1 MDEQAEEP
9 RKDPRLGRVLSQQY
23 RLDAAIGEGGMG
35 AVYRG
40 QQLSVGRAVAVK
52 LIAGKIAENPE
63 CVKRFRREAE
73 AMAKLHHPNTVRLF
87 DFGVADQGELFMVME
102 LLEGVDLSEHLTR
115 RGRLPPGEALD
126 ITRQVLES
134 LSEAH
139 AVGIVHR
146 DLKPANVFL
155 ARVPGG
161 RSVVKVMDFGIA
173 GIEQSSAG
181 TKLTMTGAV
190 MGTPAYMSPEQ
201 AQGKLVDARSDLYS
215 LGVMLFEMLT
225 GKPPFEADS
234 AVSLLLAQVS
244 TPPPRLLATSPG
256 VSHGAALQ
264 AFLDELLDK
273 TPDRRPVSAQAALA
287 RVDQLSR
294 QLNPEAAQALLPLAS
309 GAPPALA
316 QNTLSQSAL
325 ATLTQPARGKWLA
338 LGLLAAAA
346 AVAVFVFLPGARP
359 QPVAPP
365 LPAPLAAP
373 APVPGANVTY
383 SVHIISKPA
392 GARVE
397 LAGVEIGK
405 TPYTLQFRQPTAL
418 ALVLPGYL
426 EKALQ
431 IDAQTEPNLVV
442 ELEPASVAHNRAGP
456 RRGKNEHAD
465 LPARPPEA
473 PPVQASAPPSA
484 PAAPSTATPAPVVAA
499 AAVAQPARPQPV
511 QAAAALPPPA
521 WLSRP
526 APVMSARDR
535 REAMLRAGPPYRNV
549 SSAKQAY
556 RQGRLSEDAYEDVIW
571 VLKTQRASRIQA
583 EKLNYKQRLISRDEY
598 ERRVARID
606 YEYEGQ

>member
-1 MDEQAEEP
+1 MDEQANQP

-23 RLDAAIGEGGMG
+23 RLDSAIGEGGMG
-35 AVYRG
+35 TVYRG
-40 QQLSVGRAVAVK
+40 QQLSVGRPVAVK

-87 DFGVADQGELFMVME
+87 DFGVADEGELFMVME
-102 LLEGVDLSEHLTR
+102 LLDGVDLSEHLTR

-126 ITRQVLES
+126 IARQVLEA

-139 AVGIVHR
+139 ELGIVHR

-155 ARVPGG
+155 AKVPGS

-173 GIEQSSAG
+173 GIEQSGAG

-244 TPPPRLLATSPG
+244 APPPRLLDSSPG
-256 VSHGAALQ
+256 ISHGVALQ
-264 AFLDELLDK
+264 TFLDNLLDK
-273 TPDRRPVSAQAALA
+273 SPERRPVSAQATLQ
-287 RVDQLSR
+287 RIDQITR
-294 QLNPEAAQALLPLAS
+294 QLDPAAAQSLLPVAS

-316 QNTLSQSAL
+316 QNTFSQS
-325 ATLTQPARGKWLA
+325 TLSGPASPGRGKWYAGAGLA
-338 LGLLAAAA
+338 TAAAL
-346 AVAVFVFLPGARP
+346 AVVWWPGARP
-359 QPVAPP
+359 QPLGPP
-365 LPAPLAAP
+365 LPVPAP
-373 APVPGANVTY
+373 APAPGPGANVMY
-383 SVHIISKPA
+383 SVHIVSKPA
-392 GARVE
+392 GAGVE

-405 TPYTLQFRQPTAL
+405 TPYTLQFRQPTAITL
-418 ALVLPGYL
+418 ALPGYL
-426 EKALQ
+426 EKGLQ
-431 IDAQTEPNLVV
+431 VDAQTEPNLVV

-456 RRGKNEHAD
+456 RRARSEHAD
-465 LPARPPEA
+465 VPARPPEA
-473 PPVQASAPPSA
+473 PPVQAQQAAPTSAPP
-484 PAAPSTATPAPVVAA
+484 PAAPPSPPVVAA
-499 AAVAQPARPQPV
+499 TVAPVARPQSAPPV
-511 QAAAALPPPA
+511 AAPPPPA
-521 WLSRP
+521 WLARP

-535 REAMLRAGPPYRNV
+535 REAMLRSGPPFRNV
-549 SSAKQAY
+549 ISAKQAY
-556 RQGRLSEDAYEDVIW
+556 RSGQLSEDAYEDVIW
-571 VLKTQRASRIQA
+571 VLKTQRASRIQT
-583 EKLNYKQRLISRDEY
+583 EKLNYKRGLISRDEY

-606 YEYEGQ
+606 YEYEGR